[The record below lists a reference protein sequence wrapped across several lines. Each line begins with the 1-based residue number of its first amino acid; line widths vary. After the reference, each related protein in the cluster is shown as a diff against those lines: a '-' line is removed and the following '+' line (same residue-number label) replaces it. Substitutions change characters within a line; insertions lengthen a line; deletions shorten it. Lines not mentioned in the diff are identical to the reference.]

1 MELSIIIHNHKSKTT
16 LTIIPLPH
24 SLHTDPASTPT
35 SAALEI
41 SMPAMA
47 SAPAPR
53 VRRKM
58 VEMWRSETRISSDVL
73 ICCSGTLGK
82 NHAKTGIESPSDWI
96 LRNKRVIY
104 AQTLEYV
111 WLGPS
116 CNFPQNR
123 NNLEN
128 PHESGFNQ
136 KRPLQRLVTGN
147 GALRCN

>member
-1 MELSIIIHNHKSKTT
+1 MQLSIIIHNHKSKTT

-47 SAPAPR
+47 SAPR